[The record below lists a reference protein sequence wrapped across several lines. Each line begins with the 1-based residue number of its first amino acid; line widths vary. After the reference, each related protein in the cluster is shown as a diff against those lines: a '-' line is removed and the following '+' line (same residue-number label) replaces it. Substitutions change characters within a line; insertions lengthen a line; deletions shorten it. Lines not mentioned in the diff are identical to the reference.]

1 MILLWIAS
9 ATYGQSDPV
18 DLIDAD
24 VKAIDSNSELTIDEF
39 DAAKV
44 YEHAFDGGGEIEIYQ
59 LNGQIQ
65 KIHEQI
71 GLSFGRITTIIYLE
85 NSEPILII
93 DREENFKRNDNGS
106 FDYSTLDKVF
116 EAQIYVSNGN
126 PIKTNQEGDR
136 VMTDKNTGLNQ
147 YRQKIEI
154 AEGLIKR

>member
-1 MILLWIAS
+1 MSLSGKIYKHPFQVEARL
-9 ATYGQSDPV
+9 
-18 DLIDAD
+18 
-24 VKAIDSNSELTIDEF
+24 K
-39 DAAKV
+39 
-44 YEHAFDGGGEIEIYQ
+44 IYQ

-65 KIHEQI
+65 KIHEHI

-106 FDYSTLDKVF
+106 FDCSTLDKVF